1 MAMVTVKEFGR
12 YDLGSLGL
20 ISNAAGI
27 AETGMASERDDLVS
41 AAMRAAVHSKTAG
54 GIAAGDDFLDF

>member
-27 AETGMASERDDLVS
+27 AETGMASERDDPCK
-41 AAMRAAVHSKTAG
+41 RRNE
-54 GIAAGDDFLDF
+54 GDST

>member
-41 AAMRAAVHSKTAG
+41 AAMRAAVYSKTTG
-54 GIAAGDDFLDF
+54 GIAA

>member
-27 AETGMASERDDLVS
+27 TEAGMTSEGNDFIGS
-41 AAMRAAVHSKTAG
+41 AVGTTVHSKTA
-54 GIAAGDDFLDF
+54 

>member
-41 AAMRAAVHSKTAG
+41 AAMRAAVHCKATG

>member
-20 ISNAAGI
+20 ISNTAGI

-41 AAMRAAVHSKTAG
+41 AAMRAAVHSKTTG
-54 GIAAGDDFLDF
+54 GIAA

>member
-1 MAMVTVKEFGR
+1 MVTVKEFRR

-41 AAMRAAVHSKTAG
+41 AAMRAAVHGKATG
-54 GIAAGDDFLDF
+54 GIAA